1 MTRVTRIEARGLT
14 RLYGNTAALRGVN
27 AVFEPGPITFI
38 EGPNGAGKSTL
49 LGIIGTLIRPTAG
62 EVSYAPMGSTALTPG
77 GSDRLRVRQQLGWV
91 AHDSRCYRELTA
103 RQNVE
108 LTAQLYGVTEAG
120 AWDAVC
126 ERVGA
131 QGLADRAVGMLSRG
145 QRQRVALARALV
157 HSPSVLL
164 LDEPLSGLDAAAMKN
179 TEEILISEAARGT
192 IVIVVSHDAGLS
204 DRLAGRRLQL
214 LAGRVAQDRAAPV
227 VRAVPAQ
234 LAETR

>member
-1 MTRVTRIEARGLT
+1 MSRVTRIEARGLT

-27 AVFEPGPITFI
+27 VVFEPGPITFI

-62 EVSYAPMGSTALTPG
+62 QVSYGAMGSN
-77 GSDRLRVRQQLGWV
+77 RLAVRQQLGWV

-108 LTAQLYGVTEAG
+108 LTARLYGLNEAG
-120 AWDAVC
+120 AWDRVC
-126 ERVGA
+126 GRVGA
-131 QGLADRAVGMLSRG
+131 QGLADRAVGTLSRG

-157 HSPSVLL
+157 HAPSVLL
-164 LDEPLSGLDAAAMKN
+164 LDEPLSGLDAAAMKS
-179 TEEILISEAARGT
+179 TEEILVSEAARGT

-214 LAGRVAQDRAAPV
+214 VGGRIEQDRAAPRSRV
-227 VRAVPAQ
+227 SAAQ

>member
-62 EVSYAPMGSTALTPG
+62 QVSYAPLGA
-77 GSDRLRVRQQLGWV
+77 DRLAVRQQLGWV

-108 LTAQLYGVTEAG
+108 LTARLYGVSEAG
-120 AWDAVC
+120 AWDGVC
-126 ERVGA
+126 DRVGA
-131 QGLADRAVGMLSRG
+131 QSFADRAVGTLSRG

-164 LDEPLSGLDAAAMKN
+164 LDEPLSGLDAAAMKS
-179 TEEILISEAARGT
+179 TEEILVSEAARGT

-214 LAGRVAQDRAAPV
+214 VGGRVQHDRAAPSGSPSSS
-227 VRAVPAQ
+227 PAQ